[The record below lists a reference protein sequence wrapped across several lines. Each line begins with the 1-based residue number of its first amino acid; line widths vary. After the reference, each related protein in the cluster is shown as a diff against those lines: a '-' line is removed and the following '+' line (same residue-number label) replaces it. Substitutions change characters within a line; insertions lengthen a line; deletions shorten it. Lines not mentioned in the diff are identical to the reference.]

1 MADLVIVIGT
11 SLAVYPAAGL
21 LNYATSS
28 SQKYYIDPKGFGDD
42 NHYQFAIIKETAGV
56 GVPRLVDQLLQ

>member
-1 MADLVIVIGT
+1 
-11 SLAVYPAAGL
+11 

-42 NHYQFAIIKETAGV
+42 NHYQFEIIKETAGV

>member
-1 MADLVIVIGT
+1 VPLL
-11 SLAVYPAAGL
+11 LAGLYPAAGL

-42 NHYQFAIIKETAGV
+42 NQYQFEIIKETAGV